1 MGRDILSEFGPESYR
16 QPASGAADGGTQQG
30 KDVMG
35 YRPPVGPVGINH
47 YEPGLGGRN
56 CGNRGT
62 QESRSVFGDGAGGS
76 IYSGQI
82 CKIQGRY

>member
-1 MGRDILSEFGPESYR
+1 MARDFLSEFGPERKSGTS
-16 QPASGAADGGTQQG
+16 ASDGGTQRG

-35 YRPPVGPVGINH
+35 YRPPVGPIGINH

-62 QESRSVFGDGAGGS
+62 QESRSVFGDGAGPMATN
-76 IYSGQI
+76 GQV